1 MKITFKNREA
11 LWEYFNFLGNYKRYI
26 PEHIIELT
34 PLGYIYDPNINKYVK
49 VLIKVDDEDN

>member
-11 LWEYFNFLGNYKRYI
+11 LWEYFYFLGNYRRYI
-26 PEHIIELT
+26 PEHIIKRT